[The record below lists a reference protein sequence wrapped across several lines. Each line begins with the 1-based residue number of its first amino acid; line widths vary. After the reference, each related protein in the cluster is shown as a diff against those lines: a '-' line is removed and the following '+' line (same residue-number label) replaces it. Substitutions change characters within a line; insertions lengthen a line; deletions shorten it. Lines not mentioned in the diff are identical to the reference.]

1 MNKRKIA
8 LGPGAASLILIVVV
22 LSLCMLAMLTMISA
36 RNDNNLSVRSVA
48 SVEAVYELSAKSE
61 ASLSELDMILYSFK
75 QDSMSDEEYLDSVSE
90 NLPEE
95 MILEDGLVSWVEEL
109 DGRTM
114 ECAVRVMPLDEE
126 MRFEWV
132 SHRLLVE
139 EAGEEFDE

>member
-36 RNDNNLSVRSVA
+36 RNDNNLSVRSVS
-48 SVEAVYELSAKSE
+48 SVEQVYELSSKCE
-61 ASLSELDMILYSFK
+61 ESLSRLDAILADNIRQGLSG
-75 QDSMSDEEYLDSVSE
+75 DEYLNAVSE
-90 NLPEE
+90 QLPEE
-95 MILEDGLVSWVEEL
+95 MILEDDLVSWIEETE
-109 DGRTM
+109 GRTM
-114 ECAVRVMPLDEE
+114 ECAVRVLSDGNGP
-126 MRFEWV
+126 RYEWV